1 MIIEAGDERDEQ
13 LYAAVIMRVMAA
25 MVKKAGGELIV
36 TEADLVDTTFKRL
49 ALEVL
54 PSGAA
59 RMYLRDD
66 DGGDGTL
73 Q

>member
-1 MIIEAGDERDEQ
+1 MIIEDGDERDEQ

-25 MVKKAGGELIV
+25 MVKNAGGELIV
-36 TEADLVDTTFKRL
+36 TEADLIDTTFKRL
-49 ALEVL
+49 ALEIL
-54 PSGAA
+54 PNGAA

-66 DGGDGTL
+66 DGAEGTP